1 MEKRR
6 LISLRSVLLQYL
18 VRTALACLLVAVG
31 WLLVLMLWIQNGE
44 LFLPANQA
52 AQACQKAAQ
61 DVLPGMTAATFD
73 ETQLDSLCRYAL
85 FAAPDSSEVLATNM
99 DAGHLQRAMENQ
111 QGKTRWHFGYTQYYM
126 TSKLQDG
133 TVCLLQFDYAVPYAD
148 PALRGVLPDMQTV
161 HCILGILLLVGA
173 VVWSTHR
180 TGRFLTRETEKL
192 TAAAQAVARK
202 DLDSAVFSGAKV
214 REYESALQALQT
226 MGDELTGSLQKQWD
240 MEQRQR
246 EQIIQ
251 LSHKLKTPL
260 TIIEGNAEL
269 LAEDALTPEQRE
281 QVQAMTA
288 AFLREF
294 GRIDVLVCNAGIA
307 RQELF
312 TDITEA
318 SWREVM
324 GVDLDGVFY
333 CAQAVLP
340 DMLHRKAGKIIT
352 LSSMWGQVGASCE
365 VAYST
370 AKAGVIGLTKALA
383 KELGPSGITVNC
395 VAPGVIDTEMNGN
408 LPQDIKDELAEE
420 TPLERLGTPED
431 VAQAV
436 WFLASS
442 AGDFFTGQILAPNG
456 GLII

>member
-6 LISLRSVLLQYL
+6 LTSLRSVLLQYL

-31 WLLVLMLWIQNGE
+31 WLLVLLLWIQNSG

-61 DVLPGMTAATFD
+61 DVLPGMTADTFD

-99 DAGHLQRAMENQ
+99 DAGHLQRAMENR

-214 REYESALQALQT
+214 REYESTLQALQT
-226 MGDELTGSLQKQWD
+226 MGDALTGSLQKQWA

-269 LAEDALTPEQRE
+269 LAED
-281 QVQAMTA
+281 
-288 AFLREF
+288 
-294 GRIDVLVCNAGIA
+294 D
-307 RQELF
+307 
-312 TDITEA
+312 
-318 SWREVM
+318 
-324 GVDLDGVFY
+324 
-333 CAQAVLP
+333 
-340 DMLHRKAGKIIT
+340 
-352 LSSMWGQVGASCE
+352 
-365 VAYST
+365 
-370 AKAGVIGLTKALA
+370 GLTAEQKAQVEVYFAGRRADPHLSGQDPCRSA
-383 KELGPSGITVNC
+383 DATEIQNEKE
-395 VAPGVIDTEMNGN
+395 
-408 LPQDIKDELAEE
+408 
-420 TPLERLGTPED
+420 
-431 VAQAV
+431 
-436 WFLASS
+436 
-442 AGDFFTGQILAPNG
+442 
-456 GLII
+456 

>member
-1 MEKRR
+1 MPKAALITGGSRGIGAACAR
-6 LISLRSVLLQYL
+6 LFARQGYGVGIVCRKAKD
-18 VRTALACLLVAVG
+18 RAEALAEELAALGVPVKVYVCDVA
-31 WLLVLMLWIQNGE
+31 
-44 LFLPANQA
+44 
-52 AQACQKAAQ
+52 
-61 DVLPGMTAATFD
+61 
-73 ETQLDSLCRYAL
+73 
-85 FAAPDSSEVLATNM
+85 
-99 DAGHLQRAMENQ
+99 
-111 QGKTRWHFGYTQYYM
+111 
-126 TSKLQDG
+126 
-133 TVCLLQFDYAVPYAD
+133 
-148 PALRGVLPDMQTV
+148 
-161 HCILGILLLVGA
+161 
-173 VVWSTHR
+173 
-180 TGRFLTRETEKL
+180 
-192 TAAAQAVARK
+192 
-202 DLDSAVFSGAKV
+202 
-214 REYESALQALQT
+214 
-226 MGDELTGSLQKQWD
+226 
-240 MEQRQR
+240 
-246 EQIIQ
+246 
-251 LSHKLKTPL
+251 
-260 TIIEGNAEL
+260 
-269 LAEDALTPEQRE
+269 QRE

-365 VAYST
+365 VAYSA

-442 AGDFFTGQILAPNG
+442 AGDFFTGQVLAPNG

>member
-1 MEKRR
+1 MPKAALITGGSRGIGAACAR
-6 LISLRSVLLQYL
+6 LFARQGYGVGIVCRQAKD
-18 VRTALACLLVAVG
+18 RAEALAEELVALGVP
-31 WLLVLMLWIQNGE
+31 VKVYV
-44 LFLPANQA
+44 
-52 AQACQKAAQ
+52 C
-61 DVLPGMTAATFD
+61 DVA
-73 ETQLDSLCRYAL
+73 
-85 FAAPDSSEVLATNM
+85 
-99 DAGHLQRAMENQ
+99 
-111 QGKTRWHFGYTQYYM
+111 
-126 TSKLQDG
+126 
-133 TVCLLQFDYAVPYAD
+133 
-148 PALRGVLPDMQTV
+148 
-161 HCILGILLLVGA
+161 
-173 VVWSTHR
+173 
-180 TGRFLTRETEKL
+180 
-192 TAAAQAVARK
+192 
-202 DLDSAVFSGAKV
+202 
-214 REYESALQALQT
+214 
-226 MGDELTGSLQKQWD
+226 
-240 MEQRQR
+240 
-246 EQIIQ
+246 
-251 LSHKLKTPL
+251 
-260 TIIEGNAEL
+260 
-269 LAEDALTPEQRE
+269 QRE

-288 AFLREF
+288 AFLQDF

-318 SWREVM
+318 SWREIM

-408 LPQDIKDELAEE
+408 LTQDIKDELAEE

-442 AGDFFTGQILAPNG
+442 AGDFFTGQVLAPNG
-456 GLII
+456 GFII

>member
-1 MEKRR
+1 MGIVCRKAKDRAE
-6 LISLRSVLLQYL
+6 
-18 VRTALACLLVAVG
+18 ALAEELAALGVPVKVYVCDVA
-31 WLLVLMLWIQNGE
+31 
-44 LFLPANQA
+44 
-52 AQACQKAAQ
+52 
-61 DVLPGMTAATFD
+61 
-73 ETQLDSLCRYAL
+73 
-85 FAAPDSSEVLATNM
+85 
-99 DAGHLQRAMENQ
+99 
-111 QGKTRWHFGYTQYYM
+111 
-126 TSKLQDG
+126 
-133 TVCLLQFDYAVPYAD
+133 
-148 PALRGVLPDMQTV
+148 
-161 HCILGILLLVGA
+161 
-173 VVWSTHR
+173 
-180 TGRFLTRETEKL
+180 
-192 TAAAQAVARK
+192 
-202 DLDSAVFSGAKV
+202 
-214 REYESALQALQT
+214 
-226 MGDELTGSLQKQWD
+226 
-240 MEQRQR
+240 
-246 EQIIQ
+246 
-251 LSHKLKTPL
+251 
-260 TIIEGNAEL
+260 
-269 LAEDALTPEQRE
+269 QRE

>member
-1 MEKRR
+1 MWSCSASMSEPMTTTTN
-6 LISLRSVLLQYL
+6 SV
-18 VRTALACLLVAVG
+18 
-31 WLLVLMLWIQNGE
+31 
-44 LFLPANQA
+44 P
-52 AQACQKAAQ
+52 KAA
-61 DVLPGMTAATFD
+61 LITGGSRGIGAA
-73 ETQLDSLCRYAL
+73 CARL
-85 FAAPDSSEVLATNM
+85 FAQQGYGVGIVCRKAKDQAEVLAEEL
-99 DAGHLQRAMENQ
+99 AALGVPV
-111 QGKTRWHFGYTQYYM
+111 KVY
-126 TSKLQDG
+126 
-133 TVCLLQFDYAVPYAD
+133 VCD
-148 PALRGVLPDMQTV
+148 
-161 HCILGILLLVGA
+161 
-173 VVWSTHR
+173 
-180 TGRFLTRETEKL
+180 
-192 TAAAQAVARK
+192 VA
-202 DLDSAVFSGAKV
+202 
-214 REYESALQALQT
+214 
-226 MGDELTGSLQKQWD
+226 
-240 MEQRQR
+240 
-246 EQIIQ
+246 
-251 LSHKLKTPL
+251 
-260 TIIEGNAEL
+260 
-269 LAEDALTPEQRE
+269 QRE

-442 AGDFFTGQILAPNG
+442 AGDFFTGQVLAPNG

>member
-1 MEKRR
+1 MGIVCRKAKDQAE
-6 LISLRSVLLQYL
+6 
-18 VRTALACLLVAVG
+18 ALAKELAALGVPVKVYVCDVA
-31 WLLVLMLWIQNGE
+31 
-44 LFLPANQA
+44 
-52 AQACQKAAQ
+52 
-61 DVLPGMTAATFD
+61 
-73 ETQLDSLCRYAL
+73 
-85 FAAPDSSEVLATNM
+85 
-99 DAGHLQRAMENQ
+99 
-111 QGKTRWHFGYTQYYM
+111 
-126 TSKLQDG
+126 
-133 TVCLLQFDYAVPYAD
+133 
-148 PALRGVLPDMQTV
+148 
-161 HCILGILLLVGA
+161 
-173 VVWSTHR
+173 
-180 TGRFLTRETEKL
+180 
-192 TAAAQAVARK
+192 
-202 DLDSAVFSGAKV
+202 
-214 REYESALQALQT
+214 
-226 MGDELTGSLQKQWD
+226 
-240 MEQRQR
+240 
-246 EQIIQ
+246 
-251 LSHKLKTPL
+251 
-260 TIIEGNAEL
+260 
-269 LAEDALTPEQRE
+269 QRE

-294 GRIDVLVCNAGIA
+294 GRIDVLICNAGIA

-442 AGDFFTGQILAPNG
+442 AGDFFTGQVLAPNG
-456 GLII
+456 GFLI

>member
-1 MEKRR
+1 MGIVCRKAKDRAE
-6 LISLRSVLLQYL
+6 
-18 VRTALACLLVAVG
+18 ALAEELAALGVPVKVYVCDVA
-31 WLLVLMLWIQNGE
+31 
-44 LFLPANQA
+44 
-52 AQACQKAAQ
+52 
-61 DVLPGMTAATFD
+61 
-73 ETQLDSLCRYAL
+73 
-85 FAAPDSSEVLATNM
+85 
-99 DAGHLQRAMENQ
+99 
-111 QGKTRWHFGYTQYYM
+111 
-126 TSKLQDG
+126 
-133 TVCLLQFDYAVPYAD
+133 
-148 PALRGVLPDMQTV
+148 
-161 HCILGILLLVGA
+161 
-173 VVWSTHR
+173 
-180 TGRFLTRETEKL
+180 
-192 TAAAQAVARK
+192 
-202 DLDSAVFSGAKV
+202 
-214 REYESALQALQT
+214 
-226 MGDELTGSLQKQWD
+226 
-240 MEQRQR
+240 
-246 EQIIQ
+246 
-251 LSHKLKTPL
+251 
-260 TIIEGNAEL
+260 
-269 LAEDALTPEQRE
+269 QRE

-318 SWREVM
+318 GWREVM

-442 AGDFFTGQILAPNG
+442 AGDFFTGQVLAPNG

>member
-1 MEKRR
+1 MG
-6 LISLRSVLLQYL
+6 IV
-18 VRTALACLLVAVG
+18 
-31 WLLVLMLWIQNGE
+31 
-44 LFLPANQA
+44 
-52 AQACQKAAQ
+52 CQKAKDRAEALAKELAALGVPVKVYVC
-61 DVLPGMTAATFD
+61 DVA
-73 ETQLDSLCRYAL
+73 
-85 FAAPDSSEVLATNM
+85 
-99 DAGHLQRAMENQ
+99 
-111 QGKTRWHFGYTQYYM
+111 
-126 TSKLQDG
+126 
-133 TVCLLQFDYAVPYAD
+133 
-148 PALRGVLPDMQTV
+148 
-161 HCILGILLLVGA
+161 
-173 VVWSTHR
+173 
-180 TGRFLTRETEKL
+180 
-192 TAAAQAVARK
+192 
-202 DLDSAVFSGAKV
+202 
-214 REYESALQALQT
+214 
-226 MGDELTGSLQKQWD
+226 
-240 MEQRQR
+240 
-246 EQIIQ
+246 
-251 LSHKLKTPL
+251 
-260 TIIEGNAEL
+260 
-269 LAEDALTPEQRE
+269 QRE

-442 AGDFFTGQILAPNG
+442 AGDFFTGQVLAPNG

>member
-1 MEKRR
+1 MGIICRKAKDQAE
-6 LISLRSVLLQYL
+6 
-18 VRTALACLLVAVG
+18 ALAEELAALGVPVKVYVCDVA
-31 WLLVLMLWIQNGE
+31 
-44 LFLPANQA
+44 
-52 AQACQKAAQ
+52 
-61 DVLPGMTAATFD
+61 
-73 ETQLDSLCRYAL
+73 
-85 FAAPDSSEVLATNM
+85 
-99 DAGHLQRAMENQ
+99 
-111 QGKTRWHFGYTQYYM
+111 
-126 TSKLQDG
+126 
-133 TVCLLQFDYAVPYAD
+133 
-148 PALRGVLPDMQTV
+148 
-161 HCILGILLLVGA
+161 
-173 VVWSTHR
+173 
-180 TGRFLTRETEKL
+180 
-192 TAAAQAVARK
+192 
-202 DLDSAVFSGAKV
+202 
-214 REYESALQALQT
+214 
-226 MGDELTGSLQKQWD
+226 
-240 MEQRQR
+240 
-246 EQIIQ
+246 
-251 LSHKLKTPL
+251 
-260 TIIEGNAEL
+260 
-269 LAEDALTPEQRE
+269 QRE

-442 AGDFFTGQILAPNG
+442 AGDFFTGQVLAPNG

>member
-1 MEKRR
+1 MWSCSASMSEPMTTMTNSAPKAALITGGSRGIGAACAR
-6 LISLRSVLLQYL
+6 LFARQGYGVGIVCRKAKDQAE
-18 VRTALACLLVAVG
+18 ALAEELAALGVPVKVYVCDVA
-31 WLLVLMLWIQNGE
+31 
-44 LFLPANQA
+44 
-52 AQACQKAAQ
+52 
-61 DVLPGMTAATFD
+61 
-73 ETQLDSLCRYAL
+73 
-85 FAAPDSSEVLATNM
+85 
-99 DAGHLQRAMENQ
+99 
-111 QGKTRWHFGYTQYYM
+111 
-126 TSKLQDG
+126 
-133 TVCLLQFDYAVPYAD
+133 
-148 PALRGVLPDMQTV
+148 
-161 HCILGILLLVGA
+161 
-173 VVWSTHR
+173 
-180 TGRFLTRETEKL
+180 
-192 TAAAQAVARK
+192 
-202 DLDSAVFSGAKV
+202 
-214 REYESALQALQT
+214 
-226 MGDELTGSLQKQWD
+226 
-240 MEQRQR
+240 
-246 EQIIQ
+246 
-251 LSHKLKTPL
+251 
-260 TIIEGNAEL
+260 
-269 LAEDALTPEQRE
+269 QRE

-408 LPQDIKDELAEE
+408 LSQDIKDELAEE

-442 AGDFFTGQILAPNG
+442 AGDFFTGQVLAPNG

>member
-1 MEKRR
+1 MK
-6 LISLRSVLLQYL
+6 
-18 VRTALACLLVAVG
+18 TALVTGGSRGIGLAIAL
-31 WLLVLMLWIQNGE
+31 E
-44 LFLPANQA
+44 L
-52 AQACQKAAQ
+52 
-61 DVLPGMTAATFD
+61 GR
-73 ETQLDSLCRYAL
+73 S
-85 FAAPDSSEVLATNM
+85 
-99 DAGHLQRAMENQ
+99 G
-111 QGKTRWHFGYTQYYM
+111 
-126 TSKLQDG
+126 
-133 TVCLLQFDYAVPYAD
+133 YAVAIMATKP
-148 PALRGVLPDMQTV
+148 
-161 HCILGILLLVGA
+161 
-173 VVWSTHR
+173 
-180 TGRFLTRETEKL
+180 
-192 TAAAQAVARK
+192 
-202 DLDSAVFSGAKV
+202 
-214 REYESALQALQT
+214 ESAYPQST
-226 MGDELTGSLQKQWD
+226 QK
-240 MEQRQR
+240 
-246 EQIIQ
+246 
-251 LSHKLKTPL
+251 
-260 TIIEGNAEL
+260 
-269 LAEDALTPEQRE
+269 
-281 QVQAMTA
+281 
-288 AFLREF
+288 LREAGVSYSWHAGDIANTEDRLRVVDEVAARH

-436 WFLASS
+436 WFLASP
-442 AGDFFTGQILAPNG
+442 AGDFFTGQVLAPNG

>member
-1 MEKRR
+1 MSEPMTTTTNSVPKAALITGGSRGIGAACAR
-6 LISLRSVLLQYL
+6 LFAQQGYGVGIVC
-18 VRTALACLLVAVG
+18 RTAKDQAEALA
-31 WLLVLMLWIQNGE
+31 E
-44 LFLPANQA
+44 
-52 AQACQKAAQ
+52 
-61 DVLPGMTAATFD
+61 
-73 ETQLDSLCRYAL
+73 AL
-85 FAAPDSSEVLATNM
+85 
-99 DAGHLQRAMENQ
+99 
-111 QGKTRWHFGYTQYYM
+111 
-126 TSKLQDG
+126 
-133 TVCLLQFDYAVPYAD
+133 
-148 PALRGVLPDMQTV
+148 
-161 HCILGILLLVGA
+161 
-173 VVWSTHR
+173 
-180 TGRFLTRETEKL
+180 
-192 TAAAQAVARK
+192 
-202 DLDSAVFSGAKV
+202 
-214 REYESALQALQT
+214 SALGVPVKVYVCDVA
-226 MGDELTGSLQKQWD
+226 
-240 MEQRQR
+240 
-246 EQIIQ
+246 
-251 LSHKLKTPL
+251 
-260 TIIEGNAEL
+260 
-269 LAEDALTPEQRE
+269 QRE

-294 GRIDVLVCNAGIA
+294 GRIDVLVCMSSILSLLLSTTLSN
-307 RQELF
+307 
-312 TDITEA
+312 
-318 SWREVM
+318 S
-324 GVDLDGVFY
+324 
-333 CAQAVLP
+333 AVLP

>member
-1 MEKRR
+1 MGIVCRKAKDRAE
-6 LISLRSVLLQYL
+6 
-18 VRTALACLLVAVG
+18 ALAEELAALGVPVKVYVCDVA
-31 WLLVLMLWIQNGE
+31 
-44 LFLPANQA
+44 
-52 AQACQKAAQ
+52 
-61 DVLPGMTAATFD
+61 
-73 ETQLDSLCRYAL
+73 
-85 FAAPDSSEVLATNM
+85 
-99 DAGHLQRAMENQ
+99 
-111 QGKTRWHFGYTQYYM
+111 
-126 TSKLQDG
+126 
-133 TVCLLQFDYAVPYAD
+133 
-148 PALRGVLPDMQTV
+148 
-161 HCILGILLLVGA
+161 
-173 VVWSTHR
+173 
-180 TGRFLTRETEKL
+180 
-192 TAAAQAVARK
+192 
-202 DLDSAVFSGAKV
+202 
-214 REYESALQALQT
+214 
-226 MGDELTGSLQKQWD
+226 
-240 MEQRQR
+240 
-246 EQIIQ
+246 
-251 LSHKLKTPL
+251 
-260 TIIEGNAEL
+260 
-269 LAEDALTPEQRE
+269 QRE

-288 AFLREF
+288 AFLRDF

>member
-1 MEKRR
+1 MGIVCRKAKDQAE
-6 LISLRSVLLQYL
+6 
-18 VRTALACLLVAVG
+18 ALAEELAALSVPVKVYVCDVA
-31 WLLVLMLWIQNGE
+31 
-44 LFLPANQA
+44 
-52 AQACQKAAQ
+52 
-61 DVLPGMTAATFD
+61 
-73 ETQLDSLCRYAL
+73 
-85 FAAPDSSEVLATNM
+85 
-99 DAGHLQRAMENQ
+99 
-111 QGKTRWHFGYTQYYM
+111 
-126 TSKLQDG
+126 
-133 TVCLLQFDYAVPYAD
+133 
-148 PALRGVLPDMQTV
+148 
-161 HCILGILLLVGA
+161 
-173 VVWSTHR
+173 
-180 TGRFLTRETEKL
+180 
-192 TAAAQAVARK
+192 
-202 DLDSAVFSGAKV
+202 
-214 REYESALQALQT
+214 
-226 MGDELTGSLQKQWD
+226 
-240 MEQRQR
+240 
-246 EQIIQ
+246 
-251 LSHKLKTPL
+251 
-260 TIIEGNAEL
+260 
-269 LAEDALTPEQRE
+269 QRE

-408 LPQDIKDELAEE
+408 LSQDIKDELAEE

-442 AGDFFTGQILAPNG
+442 AGDFFTGQVLAPNG

>member
-1 MEKRR
+1 MNSAPKAALITGGSRGIGAACAR
-6 LISLRSVLLQYL
+6 LFAQQGYGVGIVCRKAKDQAE
-18 VRTALACLLVAVG
+18 ALAEELAALGVPVKVYVCDVA
-31 WLLVLMLWIQNGE
+31 
-44 LFLPANQA
+44 
-52 AQACQKAAQ
+52 
-61 DVLPGMTAATFD
+61 
-73 ETQLDSLCRYAL
+73 
-85 FAAPDSSEVLATNM
+85 
-99 DAGHLQRAMENQ
+99 
-111 QGKTRWHFGYTQYYM
+111 
-126 TSKLQDG
+126 
-133 TVCLLQFDYAVPYAD
+133 
-148 PALRGVLPDMQTV
+148 
-161 HCILGILLLVGA
+161 
-173 VVWSTHR
+173 
-180 TGRFLTRETEKL
+180 
-192 TAAAQAVARK
+192 
-202 DLDSAVFSGAKV
+202 
-214 REYESALQALQT
+214 
-226 MGDELTGSLQKQWD
+226 
-240 MEQRQR
+240 
-246 EQIIQ
+246 
-251 LSHKLKTPL
+251 
-260 TIIEGNAEL
+260 
-269 LAEDALTPEQRE
+269 QRE

-442 AGDFFTGQILAPNG
+442 AGDFFTGQVLAPNG

>member
-1 MEKRR
+1 MGIVCRKAKDQAE
-6 LISLRSVLLQYL
+6 
-18 VRTALACLLVAVG
+18 ALAKELAALGVPVKVYVCDVA
-31 WLLVLMLWIQNGE
+31 
-44 LFLPANQA
+44 
-52 AQACQKAAQ
+52 
-61 DVLPGMTAATFD
+61 
-73 ETQLDSLCRYAL
+73 
-85 FAAPDSSEVLATNM
+85 
-99 DAGHLQRAMENQ
+99 
-111 QGKTRWHFGYTQYYM
+111 
-126 TSKLQDG
+126 
-133 TVCLLQFDYAVPYAD
+133 
-148 PALRGVLPDMQTV
+148 
-161 HCILGILLLVGA
+161 
-173 VVWSTHR
+173 
-180 TGRFLTRETEKL
+180 
-192 TAAAQAVARK
+192 
-202 DLDSAVFSGAKV
+202 
-214 REYESALQALQT
+214 
-226 MGDELTGSLQKQWD
+226 
-240 MEQRQR
+240 
-246 EQIIQ
+246 
-251 LSHKLKTPL
+251 
-260 TIIEGNAEL
+260 
-269 LAEDALTPEQRE
+269 QRE

-318 SWREVM
+318 GWREVM

-442 AGDFFTGQILAPNG
+442 AGDFFTGQVLAPNG

>member
-1 MEKRR
+1 MG
-6 LISLRSVLLQYL
+6 IV
-18 VRTALACLLVAVG
+18 
-31 WLLVLMLWIQNGE
+31 
-44 LFLPANQA
+44 
-52 AQACQKAAQ
+52 CQKAK
-61 DVLPGMTAATFD
+61 D
-73 ETQLDSLCRYAL
+73 
-85 FAAPDSSEVLATNM
+85 
-99 DAGHLQRAMENQ
+99 RAE
-111 QGKTRWHFGYTQYYM
+111 
-126 TSKLQDG
+126 
-133 TVCLLQFDYAVPYAD
+133 A
-148 PALRGVLPDMQTV
+148 
-161 HCILGILLLVGA
+161 
-173 VVWSTHR
+173 
-180 TGRFLTRETEKL
+180 
-192 TAAAQAVARK
+192 
-202 DLDSAVFSGAKV
+202 
-214 REYESALQALQT
+214 
-226 MGDELTGSLQKQWD
+226 
-240 MEQRQR
+240 
-246 EQIIQ
+246 
-251 LSHKLKTPL
+251 
-260 TIIEGNAEL
+260 
-269 LAEDALTPEQRE
+269 LAEELAALGVPVKVYVCDVAQRE

-340 DMLHRKAGKIIT
+340 YMLHRKAGKIIT

-442 AGDFFTGQILAPNG
+442 AGDFFTGQVLAPNG
-456 GLII
+456 GFLI

>member
-1 MEKRR
+1 MTTTTNSVPKAALITGGSRGIGAACAR
-6 LISLRSVLLQYL
+6 LFAQQGYGVGIVCRKAKDQAE
-18 VRTALACLLVAVG
+18 ALAKELAALGVPVKVYVCDVA
-31 WLLVLMLWIQNGE
+31 
-44 LFLPANQA
+44 
-52 AQACQKAAQ
+52 
-61 DVLPGMTAATFD
+61 
-73 ETQLDSLCRYAL
+73 
-85 FAAPDSSEVLATNM
+85 
-99 DAGHLQRAMENQ
+99 
-111 QGKTRWHFGYTQYYM
+111 
-126 TSKLQDG
+126 
-133 TVCLLQFDYAVPYAD
+133 
-148 PALRGVLPDMQTV
+148 
-161 HCILGILLLVGA
+161 
-173 VVWSTHR
+173 
-180 TGRFLTRETEKL
+180 
-192 TAAAQAVARK
+192 
-202 DLDSAVFSGAKV
+202 
-214 REYESALQALQT
+214 
-226 MGDELTGSLQKQWD
+226 
-240 MEQRQR
+240 
-246 EQIIQ
+246 
-251 LSHKLKTPL
+251 
-260 TIIEGNAEL
+260 
-269 LAEDALTPEQRE
+269 QRE
-281 QVQAMTA
+281 QVQTMTA

-318 SWREVM
+318 SWRKVM

-442 AGDFFTGQILAPNG
+442 AGDFFTGQVLAPNG

>member
-1 MEKRR
+1 MWSCSASMSEPMTTTTNSAPKAALITGGSRGIGAACAR
-6 LISLRSVLLQYL
+6 LFAQQGYGVGIVCRKAKDQAE
-18 VRTALACLLVAVG
+18 ALAEELAALGVPVKVYVCDVA
-31 WLLVLMLWIQNGE
+31 
-44 LFLPANQA
+44 
-52 AQACQKAAQ
+52 
-61 DVLPGMTAATFD
+61 
-73 ETQLDSLCRYAL
+73 
-85 FAAPDSSEVLATNM
+85 
-99 DAGHLQRAMENQ
+99 
-111 QGKTRWHFGYTQYYM
+111 
-126 TSKLQDG
+126 
-133 TVCLLQFDYAVPYAD
+133 
-148 PALRGVLPDMQTV
+148 
-161 HCILGILLLVGA
+161 
-173 VVWSTHR
+173 
-180 TGRFLTRETEKL
+180 
-192 TAAAQAVARK
+192 
-202 DLDSAVFSGAKV
+202 
-214 REYESALQALQT
+214 
-226 MGDELTGSLQKQWD
+226 
-240 MEQRQR
+240 
-246 EQIIQ
+246 
-251 LSHKLKTPL
+251 
-260 TIIEGNAEL
+260 
-269 LAEDALTPEQRE
+269 QRE

-408 LPQDIKDELAEE
+408 LSQDIKDELAEE

-442 AGDFFTGQILAPNG
+442 AGDFFTGQVLAPNG
-456 GLII
+456 GFLI

>member
-1 MEKRR
+1 MGIVCRKAKDQAE
-6 LISLRSVLLQYL
+6 
-18 VRTALACLLVAVG
+18 ALAKELAALGVPVKVYVCDVA
-31 WLLVLMLWIQNGE
+31 
-44 LFLPANQA
+44 
-52 AQACQKAAQ
+52 
-61 DVLPGMTAATFD
+61 
-73 ETQLDSLCRYAL
+73 
-85 FAAPDSSEVLATNM
+85 
-99 DAGHLQRAMENQ
+99 
-111 QGKTRWHFGYTQYYM
+111 
-126 TSKLQDG
+126 
-133 TVCLLQFDYAVPYAD
+133 
-148 PALRGVLPDMQTV
+148 
-161 HCILGILLLVGA
+161 
-173 VVWSTHR
+173 
-180 TGRFLTRETEKL
+180 
-192 TAAAQAVARK
+192 
-202 DLDSAVFSGAKV
+202 
-214 REYESALQALQT
+214 
-226 MGDELTGSLQKQWD
+226 
-240 MEQRQR
+240 
-246 EQIIQ
+246 
-251 LSHKLKTPL
+251 
-260 TIIEGNAEL
+260 
-269 LAEDALTPEQRE
+269 QRE

-288 AFLREF
+288 AFLRDF

-408 LPQDIKDELAEE
+408 LSQDIKDELAEE

-442 AGDFFTGQILAPNG
+442 AGDFFTGQVLAPNG

>member
-1 MEKRR
+1 MPKAARITGGSGGSGAACAR
-6 LISLRSVLLQYL
+6 LFAQQGYGVGIVCRKAKDQAE
-18 VRTALACLLVAVG
+18 ALAEELAALGVPVKVYVCDVA
-31 WLLVLMLWIQNGE
+31 
-44 LFLPANQA
+44 
-52 AQACQKAAQ
+52 
-61 DVLPGMTAATFD
+61 
-73 ETQLDSLCRYAL
+73 
-85 FAAPDSSEVLATNM
+85 
-99 DAGHLQRAMENQ
+99 
-111 QGKTRWHFGYTQYYM
+111 
-126 TSKLQDG
+126 
-133 TVCLLQFDYAVPYAD
+133 
-148 PALRGVLPDMQTV
+148 
-161 HCILGILLLVGA
+161 
-173 VVWSTHR
+173 
-180 TGRFLTRETEKL
+180 
-192 TAAAQAVARK
+192 
-202 DLDSAVFSGAKV
+202 
-214 REYESALQALQT
+214 
-226 MGDELTGSLQKQWD
+226 
-240 MEQRQR
+240 
-246 EQIIQ
+246 
-251 LSHKLKTPL
+251 
-260 TIIEGNAEL
+260 
-269 LAEDALTPEQRE
+269 QRE